1 MNNRPLKKHPM
12 FYRRYTHLENIEN
25 MGEYKWVRNSL
36 LFGLLE
42 QVHGYT
48 YREKKCR
55 TREDVSNFFISLFF
69 PKNELGILKEVEFHQ
84 HKEEILKIVE
94 LYD

>member
-1 MNNRPLKKHPM
+1 MRPLKKHPM
-12 FYRRYTHLENIEN
+12 FYRRYTHLENIQS
-25 MGEYKWVRNSL
+25 MGEYRWVKNSL

-42 QVHGYT
+42 QVHGYA

-55 TREDVSNFFISLFF
+55 TREDVSNFFLSLFF